1 MVTIKEIA
9 REAGVSFTT
18 VSNVIHGNNCRV
30 SPETA
35 ERVRE
40 IMRKT
45 GYIPNMGAR
54 ALVSN
59 ATKLIA
65 FAYQSYR
72 SLDGINSLQDPFISE
87 LVGGLERKI
96 HEEGYDMILS
106 VLDTFENMND
116 AARRWNVDGM
126 IVFGAS
132 SAQCRDL
139 LKDMKKPVAF
149 IDCHVPKDAEGNYVN
164 VTIDDRRAGKEMT
177 EYLLA
182 RGHRRIGFVCGVS
195 WEVDGPA
202 QLRWQGY
209 QDAMQQWGVEVSEK
223 WSVSVGTSD
232 ETIQAGFAEI
242 YERISCFSALFVPGD
257 KLAAELVNYLTDRG
271 VKIPEQI
278 SIASFDDNFYA
289 RIVRPRL
296 TTMHQ
301 SAARKSEEAG
311 EQLISMIQG
320 KKLTESEIYLP
331 LQLIVRESTAKYSK
345 KQLKL

>member
-139 LKDMKKPVAF
+139 LKDMK
-149 IDCHVPKDAEGNYVN
+149 N
-164 VTIDDRRAGKEMT
+164 
-177 EYLLA
+177 
-182 RGHRRIGFVCGVS
+182 
-195 WEVDGPA
+195 
-202 QLRWQGY
+202 
-209 QDAMQQWGVEVSEK
+209 
-223 WSVSVGTSD
+223 
-232 ETIQAGFAEI
+232 
-242 YERISCFSALFVPGD
+242 
-257 KLAAELVNYLTDRG
+257 
-271 VKIPEQI
+271 
-278 SIASFDDNFYA
+278 
-289 RIVRPRL
+289 RL
-296 TTMHQ
+296 P
-301 SAARKSEEAG
+301 S
-311 EQLISMIQG
+311 
-320 KKLTESEIYLP
+320 
-331 LQLIVRESTAKYSK
+331 
-345 KQLKL
+345 

>member
-126 IVFGAS
+126 QIGCRFKKNTKNPGKKSRFTCFLPGLLLNFISNS
-132 SAQCRDL
+132 SRSDL
-139 LKDMKKPVAF
+139 LSYQVRVLQNF
-149 IDCHVPKDAEGNYVN
+149 
-164 VTIDDRRAGKEMT
+164 R
-177 EYLLA
+177 
-182 RGHRRIGFVCGVS
+182 RRIDSIDRAFASPLSPLVFNSIFLWQLNVCGKS
-195 WEVDGPA
+195 ICH
-202 QLRWQGY
+202 R
-209 QDAMQQWGVEVSEK
+209 
-223 WSVSVGTSD
+223 
-232 ETIQAGFAEI
+232 TICL
-242 YERISCFSALFVPGD
+242 SCFIIFL
-257 KLAAELVNYLTDRG
+257 
-271 VKIPEQI
+271 
-278 SIASFDDNFYA
+278 
-289 RIVRPRL
+289 
-296 TTMHQ
+296 
-301 SAARKSEEAG
+301 
-311 EQLISMIQG
+311 
-320 KKLTESEIYLP
+320 
-331 LQLIVRESTAKYSK
+331 
-345 KQLKL
+345 